1 MSTREQDVQ
10 TPRGSAGDRTYD
22 GVLRAGAQGSFPSI
36 PKVTITERIGSGGS
50 ANVYMAVH
58 QASRAR
64 VAVKVL
70 HGHLLED
77 AAKRERFLAGAALNQ
92 TLDHPNILE
101 ILDVGSTDAGHY
113 IVMEY
118 LGGGDLNQRLEAGMH
133 IQEVMKCVK
142 DIARALDAAHAAG
155 IQHCDV
161 KPENI
166 MFTAQGTVVLTD
178 FGLADWLHNAPAV
191 AKANSPHPDSNNPPE
206 PSVEQEEAEA
216 VAPKLV
222 AGTPEYM
229 SPERAAGRQSDGRS
243 DLYSLGVVFYRMLT
257 GDLPYHGETSLE
269 LSIKHLQEPIPK
281 LPAHLGVF
289 QGVIDTVLAK
299 RPEQR
304 YANGAEFVEALEKV
318 RTQGVV
324 PATIVKTKPITTQE
338 IFAVAGATLATPFDP
353 QRKERQ
359 FARRRRRQRLR
370 VASLFVLLVIV
381 ATGAGYYSYER
392 GLVSPEIVLSKL
404 GLGDDPAVALAWSE
418 AQSLRQDPNQGLS
431 AIVAAYGRV
440 LELDSEHRG
449 ANDGMDALAN
459 DWATT
464 IDEALQQGNTQ
475 LAQTRLVEAINEMPK
490 DVRWIDLSAKLQ
502 DYQRADRIAQ
512 STESLL
518 ASHGLSDVPSATA
531 AIQSYQEVLRLAPT
545 HPSATSALIELAQHY
560 AELSR
565 EAASNGEVGTAINL
579 LDRAAAA
586 QPELAELDDVRKLI
600 SQAENSR
607 AEINDL
613 LQQARRFR
621 SENALITPA
630 GQNAAE
636 LYHRV
641 LATDPNNVIASQG
654 LNEVSSQVANTA
666 RQLLAAGDLA
676 GAEEILGQATSAGLN
691 ADFLLDIRGRLESE
705 QNRLT
710 ATQAHLAE
718 ATRLI
723 ELGFLT
729 SPPTDNAVAHLREI
743 QQLDPGNVE
752 AEAML
757 RACAERLV
765 AAARDAR
772 EFDMFD
778 SANQYLDLALTI
790 NPEVEEWVSLRE
802 EWEAK

>member
-1 MSTREQDVQ
+1 VRTREQDVHSQ
-10 TPRGSAGDRTYD
+10 SAALGGGAND
-22 GVLRAGAQGSFPSI
+22 GMPEIDTRAALPKI
-36 PKVTITERIGSGGS
+36 PKVTITERVGSGAS
-50 ANVYMAVH
+50 ANVYIAVH
-58 QASRAR
+58 QASRTR

-70 HGHLLED
+70 HSHLLRDQE
-77 AAKRERFLAGAALNQ
+77 KQQRFFHGAALNQ
-92 TLDHPNILE
+92 SLDHPNVLE
-101 ILDVGSTDAGHY
+101 VLEVGTCEAGHF

-118 LGGGDLNQRLEAGMH
+118 LGGGDLNRRLEAGMH
-133 IQEVMKCVK
+133 IQEVIKCVK
-142 DIARALDAAHAAG
+142 DIARALDAAHEAG
-155 IQHCDV
+155 IEHCDV

-178 FGLADWLHNAPAV
+178 FGIADWLHDPQPARSESAV
-191 AKANSPHPDSNNPPE
+191 DGAEEGS
-206 PSVEQEEAEA
+206 SV
-216 VAPKLV
+216 VAPLV
-222 AGTPEYM
+222 SGTPEYM
-229 SPERAAGRQSDGRS
+229 SPERAAGRRSDGRS

-257 GDLPYHGETSLE
+257 GDLPYHGETPLE

-281 LPAHLGVF
+281 LPAHHSVF
-289 QGVIDTVLAK
+289 QGVIDTALAK

-304 YANGAEFVEALEKV
+304 FANGAAFVDALEKV
-318 RTQGVV
+318 RTEGVV
-324 PATIVKTKPITTQE
+324 PAAIVKTKPITTQE

-359 FARRRRRQRLR
+359 TARRRRRQRLR
-370 VASLFVLLVIV
+370 VASLFVLLVLV

-392 GLVSPEIVLSKL
+392 GLVSPELVLNKL
-404 GLGDDPAVALAWSE
+404 GLGEDPAVALAWSE

-440 LELDSEHRG
+440 LELDAEHTG
-449 ANDGMDALAN
+449 ASDGMNALAN

-490 DVRWIDLSAKLQ
+490 DTRWIDLSAKLQ

-545 HPSATSALIELAQHY
+545 HANATNALTELAQHY
-560 AELSR
+560 TELAR
-565 EAASNGEVGTAINL
+565 EAASKGEVGSAISL

-586 QPELAELDDVRKLI
+586 QPDLAQLDDIRKLI

-621 SENALITPA
+621 AENALITPA

-641 LATDPNNVIASQG
+641 LAADPDNVIAAQG

-666 RQLLAAGDLA
+666 RQLLGDGNLT
-676 GAEEILGQATSAGLN
+676 GAEELLGQATSAGLN

-723 ELGFLT
+723 ALGFLT
-729 SPPTDNAVAHLREI
+729 SPPVDNAVAHLREI

-752 AEAML
+752 AESML
-757 RACAERLV
+757 RSCADRLV
-765 AAARDAR
+765 SAAKEAR
-772 EFDMFD
+772 EFGMFD

-790 NPEVEEWVSLRE
+790 NPEVQEWVALRE
-802 EWEAK
+802 EWEAS